1 MENQKRIKF
10 SFHFFLIKYLL
21 SHSLDCHHH
30 DDFKW
35 GSERERVEGGRKIS
49 IKPLTETSNESRKVF
64 NSIKNSQRLTN
75 VYLKEEQDEE
85 DGKNNSRALYQ
96 VLRISYF
103 NLQNLKFFSP
113 ALREEDEENI
123 VSK

>member
-1 MENQKRIKF
+1 MRKR
-10 SFHFFLIKYLL
+10 
-21 SHSLDCHHH
+21 
-30 DDFKW
+30 
-35 GSERERVEGGRKIS
+35 ERERVEGGGKIS

-75 VYLKEEQDEE
+75 VYLKEEQDDE